1 MSFINHQDTTKL
13 SVSVMD
19 ELEGDESRTTFI
31 LDRGAYDAPTIP
43 VNPGTPKSIL
53 PFPDN
58 LEKNRLGLAK
68 WITNKNNPLTARVF
82 VNLIW
87 QELFGQGI
95 VKSAGDFGMQ
105 GDLPSH
111 PQLLDWLAVDFMEND
126 WDIKR
131 LLKQIL
137 SSSTYRQSSVIT
149 EKHLNTDPD
158 NIYLSRAYRL
168 RLPAENIQ
176 DLVLISSG
184 LLHQKIGG
192 PSVKPYQPKGIWE
205 SATSGR
211 GVLATYVQDK
221 GDDLYRRGI
230 YNFIKLTV
238 PPPKAIIFDSSNR
251 DRCEITRGR
260 TNTPLQALVML
271 NDPMILEASRV
282 LASSLLEEM
291 DAKKSIDQAFTKI
304 VCRPISSKEKSL
316 LENYYEDQLKRF
328 QSDNSQIGPTLAVGE
343 YPLNP
348 KSIRAETAALM
359 QVIVSIYNLEETI
372 TKI

>member
-1 MSFINHQDTTKL
+1 
-13 SVSVMD
+13 
-19 ELEGDESRTTFI
+19 
-31 LDRGAYDAPTIP
+31 
-43 VNPGTPKSIL
+43 
-53 PFPDN
+53 
-58 LEKNRLGLAK
+58 
-68 WITNKNNPLTARVF
+68 
-82 VNLIW
+82 
-87 QELFGQGI
+87 
-95 VKSAGDFGMQ
+95 
-105 GDLPSH
+105 
-111 PQLLDWLAVDFMEND
+111 
-126 WDIKR
+126 
-131 LLKQIL
+131 
-137 SSSTYRQSSVIT
+137 
-149 EKHLNTDPD
+149 
-158 NIYLSRAYRL
+158 
-168 RLPAENIQ
+168 LPAENIQ
-176 DLVLISSG
+176 DLVLTSSG